1 MIRRCALLLP
11 VLLLAA
17 GACTPTAPVHDD
29 GHYAAVHGI
38 RMYYES
44 HGKGAPLLLLHGG
57 AGNGMQFSHQVPAFE
72 RTHRVIVPDLR
83 AQGRTTD
90 GPGPLTF
97 HGMAE
102 DIVALLD
109 HLHVR
114 RVDVMGWSDG
124 GVVGLDLAIHHP
136 DRVRRL
142 VTFGANF
149 SPDGLNAP
157 DVAWAQ
163 SATADSFGP
172 GMEEG
177 YRKLAPDPDHYKVA
191 MTKILTLWRTEPN
204 FTPAELGS
212 IKART
217 MIAGGEHDVV
227 RPEHLEALAAAIPGA
242 RLWIVPGASHSVMM
256 EQPELVNRTV
266 LDFLR

>member
-1 MIRRCALLLP
+1 
-11 VLLLAA
+11 
-17 GACTPTAPVHDD
+17 
-29 GHYAAVHGI
+29 
-38 RMYYES
+38 
-44 HGKGAPLLLLHGG
+44 
-57 AGNGMQFSHQVPAFE
+57 
-72 RTHRVIVPDLR
+72 
-83 AQGRTTD
+83 
-90 GPGPLTF
+90 
-97 HGMAE
+97 
-102 DIVALLD
+102 
-109 HLHVR
+109 
-114 RVDVMGWSDG
+114 VMGWSDG
-124 GVVGLDLAIHHP
+124 GVVGIDLAIHHP

-157 DVAWAQ
+157 DVAWAR

-177 YRKLAPDPDHYKVA
+177 YRKLAPDPDHYKDA
-191 MTKILTLWRTEPN
+191 MTKILVLWRTEPN